1 MMRTLL
7 LMLLLSV
14 PAFAQ
19 DEAPEEA
26 PAEGE
31 GEGDPMVDDGAL
43 LIWGPSSAVGLDDV
57 ATSGLSE
64 RLETNQAFPG
74 RVLRVADWL
83 GAAKFRLGGSA
94 VPIPCAA
101 PPADIGESDKTE
113 IVALNEMARKQIDDL
128 NFAGGLELYEE
139 AMARLPCQLVFVDP
153 AAAWDTYFYAGIAAF
168 YVEQRKKALEYF
180 KQAATIDPARQW
192 DSSFPPDPQST
203 YLKAVQDVIARPM
216 GRVFG
221 DMRGTQY
228 IEVRLD
234 GESLDLTKAFE
245 TTVRP
250 GQHLIQAVDDR
261 GDWTT
266 WVRQVEEGATLT
278 FFSAKGAEQMLL
290 DGPDG
295 VLKNL
300 AAADLTRRGE
310 EEKLTDIFLVTIDP
324 AKKTTTR
331 VFRYQPDFQL
341 WSRLEKGQ
349 QAVTESARPTDGG
362 AGATNAS
369 NEGERVEEMTPEEK
383 RKFTFL
389 READYRSSAH
399 VGFKY
404 ASIWRCGAA
413 TADANGRCA
422 DGYPQQNNYIGGL
435 VGIDVRLYKGLNLDF
450 GFGALVSD
458 INEGG
463 TILPEAR
470 GGLRY
475 RFLTGAVQPFVA
487 AAADVFFGTFKP
499 NQFEESKL
507 TVYAGPSGYGG
518 VDFELGDGFRLS
530 VEGGFTML
538 LTGEGRNSEI
548 RWPAAHAMVS
558 LGRMMP

>member
-1 MMRTLL
+1 MRTLL
-7 LMLLLSV
+7 FLLMLAT

-19 DEAPEEA
+19 EEA
-26 PAEGE
+26 TEASTESDAP
-31 GEGDPMVDDGAL
+31 PVDEGAL

-57 ATSGLSE
+57 ATAGLAD
-64 RLETNQAFPG
+64 RLPPKTPFPG
-74 RVLRVADWL
+74 RVLRAADWL

-113 IVALNEMARKQIDDL
+113 IVALNEMARKQLDDL
-128 NFAGGLELYEE
+128 DFAGGLELYEE

-153 AAAWDTYFYAGIAAF
+153 TTAWETYFYAGVGAF

-180 KQAATIDPARQW
+180 KQAATIDPTREW

-203 YLKAVQDVIARPM
+203 YLKAVQDVIARPE

-221 DMRGTQY
+221 DTRGTQY

-234 GESLDLTKAFE
+234 GKALDLTKAFE

-250 GQHLIQAVDDR
+250 GLHVIQAVDDR

-310 EEKLTDIFLVTIDP
+310 EEKLSDIYLVTIDP
-324 AKKTTTR
+324 AKRETIR
-331 VFRYQPDFQL
+331 VFRYQPGFQL
-341 WSRLEKGQ
+341 WSTLEEG
-349 QAVTESARPTDGG
+349 ANIVTEQAAPTDGG
-362 AGATNAS
+362 QTATSVS
-369 NEGERVEEMTPEEK
+369 NNNELPTTMTPEQK
-383 RKFTFL
+383 REWMFK
-389 READYRSSAH
+389 RDPDYRSSATF
-399 VGFKY
+399 GFKFS
-404 ASIWRCGAA
+404 SIFRCGAGA
-413 TADANGRCA
+413 VDLDTQRCTA
-422 DGYPQQNNYIGGL
+422 DGYPRQNNYIGGL
-435 VGIDVRLYKGLNLDF
+435 VGIDVRLYKGLNLDMR
-450 GFGALVSD
+450 FGAMASD
-458 INEGG
+458 ISEGG
-463 TILPEAR
+463 TILPEAAF
-470 GGLRY
+470 GFRY
-475 RFLTGAVQPFVA
+475 RFLTGVIQPYVAVA
-487 AAADVFFGTFKP
+487 ADFLFGTFRP
-499 NQFEESKL
+499 NRFEPDKL
-507 TVYAGPSGYGG
+507 TVYAGPTGYGG
-518 VDFELGDGFRLS
+518 VDFEFGDGFRVT
-530 VEGGFTML
+530 VEGGMTL
-538 LTGEGRNSEI
+538 LLSGEGRNDEI
-548 RWPAAHAMVS
+548 RWPAPHVLVA